1 MICYLITAGVVAL
14 GLLATW
20 TSGRDVGYR
29 NAMRNADLPA
39 DVVRAEH
46 HPRHAPAAAGP
57 AAVRALPLLGHR
69 AVPAVWP
76 QHAG

>member
-29 NAMRNADLPA
+29 NAMRD
-39 DVVRAEH
+39 AEQLH
-46 HPRHAPAAAGP
+46 EDELVFCPGKGGRK
-57 AAVRALPLLGHR
+57 
-69 AVPAVWP
+69 
-76 QHAG
+76 

>member
-29 NAMRNADLPA
+29 NAMRRWQNAM
-39 DVVRAEH
+39 
-46 HPRHAPAAAGP
+46 
-57 AAVRALPLLGHR
+57 AVDGFSK
-69 AVPAVWP
+69 
-76 QHAG
+76 

>member
-29 NAMRNADLPA
+29 NAMRD
-39 DVVRAEH
+39 AEVLH
-46 HPRHAPAAAGP
+46 DDTRET
-57 AAVRALPLLGHR
+57 VL
-69 AVPAVWP
+69 
-76 QHAG
+76 QHKVDE

>member
-29 NAMRNADLPA
+29 NAMRDVERLHD
-39 DVVRAEH
+39 DVVFR
-46 HPRHAPAAAGP
+46 
-57 AAVRALPLLGHR
+57 LGKGG
-69 AVPAVWP
+69 
-76 QHAG
+76 QK

>member
-29 NAMRNADLPA
+29 NAMRDAERLHDDDAVFRPA
-39 DVVRAEH
+39 K
-46 HPRHAPAAAGP
+46 AAANDGGGTRSP
-57 AAVRALPLLGHR
+57 D
-69 AVPAVWP
+69 
-76 QHAG
+76 

>member
-29 NAMRNADLPA
+29 NAMR
-39 DVVRAEH
+39 
-46 HPRHAPAAAGP
+46 
-57 AAVRALPLLGHR
+57 
-69 AVPAVWP
+69 
-76 QHAG
+76 